1 MIRTTLMIVLL
12 ALAGPAMAQT
22 AFFDELGDVPVMPAL
37 SELPDRSVSFDK
49 PEGRIAQVTALAGKG
64 ADLPDIEGFYTQSL
78 PQFGWQAQ
86 GKNRYIREGQV
97 LTITPQTEAGQK
109 LVVFRLEP
117 R

>member
-1 MIRTTLMIVLL
+1 M
-12 ALAGPAMAQT
+12 PARAQT

-37 SELPDRSVSFDK
+37 TELPDRTVSFDK
-49 PEGRIAQVTALAGKG
+49 PEGRIAQVTALAGSG
-64 ADLPDIEGFYTQSL
+64 TDIADIEGFYVQGL

-86 GKNRYIREGQV
+86 GKNRYAREDQI
-97 LTITPQTEAGQK
+97 LTISPQMEAGQK